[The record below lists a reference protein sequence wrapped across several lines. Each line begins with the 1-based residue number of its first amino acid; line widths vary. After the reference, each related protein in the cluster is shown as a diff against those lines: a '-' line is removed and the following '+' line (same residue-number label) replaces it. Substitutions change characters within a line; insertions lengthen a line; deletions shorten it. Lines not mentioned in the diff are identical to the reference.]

1 MAGYFTMILKD
12 TIFETGA
19 FGVPSKSQDPT
30 NLNQVGPAS
39 TQWQLPNGHTQ
50 SLHWKLGQQTPS
62 AGTLLAYLET
72 TA

>member
-1 MAGYFTMILKD
+1 MILKD

-50 SLHWKLGQQTPS
+50 NLHWKS